1 MQCDSTQV
9 VSYML
14 DNSRSDLAYDWLTER
29 DFFTPGA
36 PNLTGACGAY
46 HEMSH
51 ASLTAIGQG
60 ASEGTARNQHFH
72 TITEWHCQVVADL
85 VRKLDA
91 VSDVEGSLLD
101 NSVVMFSSGMH
112 HADHAAWDLPFALF
126 GSGSGTFRQNELV
139 NLPGN
144 VADMRQLRDFY
155 FTLLNNYF
163 SLGVSGFGDDQR
175 GLPNAPI
182 TELPA

>member
-1 MQCDSTQV
+1 MAWRCNDFPRINYPAAFAAAARFRGTRQQQAQ
-9 VSYML
+9 L
-14 DNSRSDLAYDWLTER
+14 LT
-29 DFFTPGA
+29 PA
-36 PNLTGACGAY
+36 
-46 HEMSH
+46 
-51 ASLTAIGQG
+51 Q
-60 ASEGTARNQHFH
+60 
-72 TITEWHCQVVADL
+72 
-85 VRKLDA
+85 
-91 VSDVEGSLLD
+91 
-101 NSVVMFSSGMH
+101 MFSSGMH

-182 TELPA
+182 TELLA